1 DADDARIALGHV
13 AQPLT
18 KDLRV
23 GRRAGLFLV
32 DRAGGRIK
40 GAGTMPG
47 DRIGLGGRVA
57 LALARD
63 YVQQLRSVQTACS
76 AQGAQQ
82 RGQVVTVDR
91 AEVVEAHLLEDGSR
105 QQHAL
110 DVLLG
115 AARQLAQASQRG
127 YLLESAF
134 AAGAQLRIEAAGDHA
149 SEVVR
154 QGTDV

>member
-1 DADDARIALGHV
+1 
-13 AQPLT
+13 
-18 KDLRV
+18 
-23 GRRAGLFLV
+23 
-32 DRAGGRIK
+32 
-40 GAGTMPG
+40 
-47 DRIGLGGRVA
+47 
-57 LALARD
+57 
-63 YVQQLRSVQTACS
+63 
-76 AQGAQQ
+76 QQ

-134 AAGAQLRIEAAGDHA
+134 AAGAQLRIEAAGDNA

-154 QGTDV
+154 QGTDVFGDGHVVVVEHDQQVHRQAASVIERLEG